1 MTRAH
6 DQPGRKNADQIEQEA
21 AEWLVKVDEDGTPEA
36 SRKLAAWLAS
46 NPRHRAA
53 FLRISTAWRR
63 ADVMRR
69 LAQPGEHA
77 DPDLLAPERP
87 PAAESITEPARAQP
101 TRTEPVHAEPARP
114 ESARVTPI
122 RPHVNELPPPPR
134 DRSRVAIAA
143 GIGALLVGGGAWLT
157 YTARGTQTYSTA
169 VGEFHRVTLD
179 DGSGI
184 SLNTNTKVRVS
195 FTKSERRVELVQG
208 EAQFE
213 VAHDM
218 QRPFLVHAGNT
229 VVRAVGTA
237 FVVRLRNR
245 ESVDVLVTEGRV
257 AINPPSNNLV
267 SAGELALV
275 RKGSV
280 TTRSVDDITRRVAWT
295 EGMLIFGGET
305 LAEAVEDFNRYNHRK
320 LVIADPSIADQK
332 IGGAFRSTSPDRF
345 AVALKKTFG
354 FEAHADETGGS
365 GEIRLSRGGA
375 R

>member
-69 LAQPGEHA
+69 LAQTGEHA

-87 PAAESITEPARAQP
+87 PAAESITEPARA
-101 TRTEPVHAEPARP
+101 EPVRAEPPRA
-114 ESARVTPI
+114 ESSRVTPI
-122 RPHVNELPPPPR
+122 RPHVNEMPPPPH

-143 GIGALLVGGGAWLT
+143 GIGALLVGGGVWFT
-157 YTARGTQTYSTA
+157 YTSRGTQTYSTA
-169 VGEFHRVTLD
+169 IGEFHRVALD
-179 DGSGI
+179 DGSGM
-184 SLNTNTKVRVS
+184 SLNTDTKVRVS
-195 FTKSERRVELVQG
+195 FTKSERRVELIHG

-213 VAHDM
+213 VAHDT

-257 AINPPSNNLV
+257 AINPPSQNLV

-275 RKGSV
+275 RKDSV
-280 TTRSVDDITRRVAWT
+280 TTRSVDDITRRLAWT

-305 LAEAVEDFNRYNHRK
+305 LAEAVSEFNRYNHRK
-320 LVIADPSIADQK
+320 LVIADPSIAGRA

-354 FEAHADETGGS
+354 FEARVDDTGGS

>member
-6 DQPGRKNADQIEQEA
+6 DQPGRQNADQIEQEA

-69 LAQPGEHA
+69 LAQPGELA

-87 PAAESITEPARAQP
+87 PAAESITEPVRA
-101 TRTEPVHAEPARP
+101 EPVHLEP
-114 ESARVTPI
+114 SRVTPI
-122 RPHVNELPPPPR
+122 RPHVHELPPAPP

-143 GIGALLVGGGAWLT
+143 GLGVFLIGGGAWLAH
-157 YTARGTQTYSTA
+157 TARGTQTYATA
-169 VGEFHRVTLD
+169 IGEFHRVALD

-184 SLNTNTKVRVS
+184 SLNTNTRVRVS
-195 FTKSERRVELVQG
+195 FTKTERRVELVQG

-213 VAHDM
+213 VAHDT

-257 AINPPSNNLV
+257 AINPPSQNLV
-267 SAGELALV
+267 SAGQLALV
-275 RKGSV
+275 RNDSI
-280 TTRSVDDITRRVAWT
+280 TTRSVDDITRRLAWT
-295 EGMLIFGGET
+295 EGMLIFAGET
-305 LAEAVEDFNRYNHRK
+305 LADAVADFNRYNHRK
-320 LVIADPSIADQK
+320 LVIADPSIARQA

-354 FEAHADETGGS
+354 FEAHVDETSGS
-365 GEIRLSRGGA
+365 GEIRLTRGA